1 MRCLSLRCAGTG
13 AGDNMAKR
21 FTDSRKW
28 DDDWFLS
35 LDPAWKLAWLYI
47 LDKCN
52 HAGIYKHAATLE
64 QCCLGFELNPD
75 TINDVL
81 PGRVRVLLENKWYIE
96 KFVEFQ
102 YGELCL
108 DNRVHKSI
116 VDLLKKEGVYKGLI
130 SPIQG
135 CKDKD
140 KDKDKEKNK
149 DILTEIRENPAY
161 KHINID
167 NELLK
172 MNHWL
177 ALPKNKGRRLTPTFI
192 TNWLNKI
199 EAPIDTP
206 KKKERGDV

>member
-1 MRCLSLRCAGTG
+1 M
-13 AGDNMAKR
+13 
-21 FTDSRKW
+21 
-28 DDDWFLS
+28 
-35 LDPAWKLAWLYI
+35 
-47 LDKCN
+47 
-52 HAGIYKHAATLE
+52 
-64 QCCLGFELNPD
+64 
-75 TINDVL
+75 
-81 PGRVRVLLENKWYIE
+81 
-96 KFVEFQ
+96 
-102 YGELCL
+102 
-108 DNRVHKSI
+108 
-116 VDLLKKEGVYKGLI
+116 DLLKKEGVYKGLI

-199 EAPIDTP
+199 EAPIETP